1 MLLEEEKA
9 LVNGKTC
16 KPSLKLKGG
25 ETITMLGD
33 PAPPPLRA
41 MAEDIPLDIIYE
53 DDDLAVINKP
63 AGMMVHAGAGA
74 TDDDRNRGTL
84 VNALLHRFA
93 QLSEVGGETRPG
105 IVHRLDKETSGL
117 ILVARNDVAHRNL
130 AKQFSGREVKK
141 RYIALVHGWPERPR
155 GTITAEISRDAIR
168 RIRMTTRGSGGRT
181 AVTHYEVRE
190 RIESPYGKFALVD
203 VRIETGRTHQ
213 IRVHMASIGHP
224 VVGDTLYGAAGVLR
238 SSGAPRKGSQKRN
251 AAERETTD
259 AVPDCAAGRASPQ
272 PQLPPRRRGRVNA
285 PAYRPAAVVYCAA
298 SRGTHQL
305 PGEAAPPIADIMKFP
320 MRIRG
325 IVLLLAVFSFASFA
339 QDAGQQPLPSAPSAT
354 KYPPK
359 PATTPASASSGANSS
374 ASANRACAFQR
385 CFAKCR
391 AAIAIVHSGRD
402 SSPAA
407 LEPGNPGHRRSGRH
421 R

>member
-1 MLLEEEKA
+1 
-9 LVNGKTC
+9 
-16 KPSLKLKGG
+16 
-25 ETITMLGD
+25 
-33 PAPPPLRA
+33 

-155 GTITAEISRDAIR
+155 GTISAEISRDAIR

-190 RIESPYGKFALVD
+190 RIDSPYGKFALRRRSHRD
-203 VRIETGRTHQ
+203 RTH
-213 IRVHMASIGHP
+213 P
-224 VVGDTLYGAAGVLR
+224 PD
-238 SSGAPRKGSQKRN
+238 PRAHGLHR
-251 AAERETTD
+251 
-259 AVPDCAAGRASPQ
+259 
-272 PQLPPRRRGRVNA
+272 
-285 PAYRPAAVVYCAA
+285 A
-298 SRGTHQL
+298 SRGGRHAVRSGGRAALLGCAAQGIAQTQRRRTRGRSRRSRSSAGSPAPQSQL
-305 PGEAAPPIADIMKFP
+305 SARRRRRVDRTRAPAS
-320 MRIRG
+320 RCR
-325 IVLLLAVFSFASFA
+325 LLLRF
-339 QDAGQQPLPSAPSAT
+339 PR
-354 KYPPK
+354 
-359 PATTPASASSGANSS
+359 N
-374 ASANRACAFQR
+374 
-385 CFAKCR
+385 
-391 AAIAIVHSGRD
+391 
-402 SSPAA
+402 
-407 LEPGNPGHRRSGRH
+407 
-421 R
+421 